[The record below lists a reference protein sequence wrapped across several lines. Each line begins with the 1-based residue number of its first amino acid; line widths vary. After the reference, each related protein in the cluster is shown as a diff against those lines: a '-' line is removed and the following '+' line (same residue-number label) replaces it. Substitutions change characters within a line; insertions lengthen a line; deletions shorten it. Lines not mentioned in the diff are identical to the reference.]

1 MEKEA
6 ENMDKGVAEHR
17 KMQSTVHITAN
28 LCGNIP
34 FAVLI
39 ASTSISFSVSMQS
52 DICMYTHILHTIEML
67 VRQKE
72 IKKIWTSV
80 NAAGHRFTSPGLN
93 CGLND

>member
-6 ENMDKGVAEHR
+6 ENMVKELLNIR

-28 LCGNIP
+28 LCGNIT
-34 FAVLI
+34 FTVLI